1 MTNSSPSLPTYYL
14 IKSLI
19 RKRIVDGTYPLGA
32 RIPGEMELSKEFG
45 VHRLTARH
53 ALTLL
58 VQEGYLER
66 FRKRGTFVS
75 KHVKDFVGLEFRGF
89 FDDLFDHVTKF
100 KAKKVEI
107 KEEPPPEVV
116 ADLFDLDSKKEMVT
130 TVRRVRHLEGS
141 PASFTVSYLP
151 LDIGN
156 KISKKDLY
164 QMSLLKVFRE
174 KLKIPLG
181 EAFQTIELTVADKH
195 IAEALEIPLGGQI
208 LLIQRTFFTKDG
220 KPFDFVQSFYRGD
233 KFRFFVRFRYDDEE
247 EHLLLTKW
255 RKGKTG

>member
-1 MTNSSPSLPTYYL
+1 MINDSPSLPTYYL
-14 IKSLI
+14 IKNLI
-19 RKRIVDGTYPLGA
+19 RKRILDGTYPLGTK
-32 RIPGEMELSKEFG
+32 IPSEMELSEEFG

-75 KHVKDFVGLEFRGF
+75 KRVKEFVGLEFRGS
-89 FDDLFDHVTKF
+89 FDDLFDHVAKF
-100 KAKKVEI
+100 KAKKIEI
-107 KEEPPPEVV
+107 LKQPPPMMV
-116 ADLFDLDSKKEMVT
+116 ADLFQLDPKKDEVT
-130 TVRRVRHLEGS
+130 VIKRVRFLGKS

-151 LDIGN
+151 LDIGD
-156 KISKKDLY
+156 KLSKEDLY
-164 QMSLLKVFRE
+164 QMSLLKIFKE
-174 KLKIPLG
+174 KLNIPLG
-181 EAFQTIELTVADKH
+181 EAFQTIELTVADKYV
-195 IAEALEIPLGGQI
+195 AEALKIPLGGQI

-247 EHLLLTKW
+247 DRLLLTKW
-255 RKGKTG
+255 RFEKTD